1 MAFAECCSHPNIPQP
16 CVNIP
21 LDRSRSD
28 PCQSAYHCT
37 HRTQFRHVGA
47 TNLQELDSKLW
58 GPLVMSQLS
67 FSISQVTRPTSRK
80 KQLLSIEFGCIEFG
94 SFSSD
99 TRPRKQPVPDQ
110 SHHLCTSF
118 CFLRRCEFCSRQILT
133 KTYQS
138 VSISTN

>member
-1 MAFAECCSHPNIPQP
+1 MAFAECCSHPNIPRP

-37 HRTQFRHVGA
+37 HPTQFRHVGA
-47 TNLQELDSKLW
+47 MNLQELDSKLW

-67 FSISQVTRPTSRK
+67 FSISQVTRRTSRK

-94 SFSSD
+94 SCSSD
-99 TRPRKQPVPDQ
+99 TRPRKQPVQIKVTISVP
-110 SHHLCTSF
+110 LPVPKA
-118 CFLRRCEFCSRQILT
+118 LRILF
-133 KTYQS
+133 KANPNQNLP
-138 VSISTN
+138 VSIYLNN

>member
-1 MAFAECCSHPNIPQP
+1 MALAECCSHPNIPQP

-80 KQLLSIEFGCIEFG
+80 KQLLSIEFG

-99 TRPRKQPVPDQ
+99 TRPRKQPVQIKVTISVP
-110 SHHLCTSF
+110 LPVPKA
-118 CFLRRCEFCSRQILT
+118 LRILF
-133 KTYQS
+133 KANPNQNLP
-138 VSISTN
+138 VSIYLNN